1 MKLEEILTPSELEQ
15 YERSRDSVFP
25 TEELLIE
32 LDTREQYDFYLE
44 SRDMHVRDL

>member
-1 MKLEEILTPSELEQ
+1 MTLEDILTPAELEQ

-32 LDTREQYDFYLE
+32 LDTREQYEFHLE
-44 SRDMHVRDL
+44 SIHAAY